1 MTRSDAYA
9 LLAVSALVAL
19 TAIVLAL
26 AARGG

>member
-1 MTRSDAYA
+1 MTRADVYA
-9 LLAVSALVAL
+9 ALAVSALVAL